1 MLNKK
6 SKLSI
11 QTAIAIALLMGISQ
25 NAFSHTS
32 LEIPSVAEGVRLTN
46 NVVIGHSCGEGKNT
60 IASSTVFPDGVDS
73 IIKVNGAV
81 SSDTID
87 TYVSNFGNLYQKVL
101 DHSVFES
108 ENEKKDASGNVVG
121 FWVKDGKMPEGY
133 TVYLPFRASAMLI
146 EPTSCAR
153 SIKVVMG
160 TVDICKITPISRFGD
175 GIVELWTPIVG
186 SNYDG
191 KGVSPS

>member
-108 ENEKKDASGNVVG
+108 ENEKKTLAATLWASG
-121 FWVKDGKMPEGY
+121 
-133 TVYLPFRASAMLI
+133 
-146 EPTSCAR
+146 
-153 SIKVVMG
+153 
-160 TVDICKITPISRFGD
+160 
-175 GIVELWTPIVG
+175 
-186 SNYDG
+186 
-191 KGVSPS
+191 